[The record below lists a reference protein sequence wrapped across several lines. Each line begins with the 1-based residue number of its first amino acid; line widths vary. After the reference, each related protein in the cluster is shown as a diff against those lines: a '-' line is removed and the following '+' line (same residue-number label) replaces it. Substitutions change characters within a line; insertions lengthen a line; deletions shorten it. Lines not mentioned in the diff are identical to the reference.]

1 MTPSKLAALQA
12 KKKAAWFANMA
23 VIAASEFTFEIKLG
37 PRTVLFSGNGRPPVS
52 FFPSTSR
59 WVCGCK
65 VIEGGA
71 AEFLEWYRGLEV
83 THGHG

>member
-1 MTPSKLAALQA
+1 MLPSKLAALQA

-23 VIAASEFTFEIKLG
+23 VIADSGFGFDIKLG
-37 PRTVLFSGNGRPPVS
+37 PRTVLFYGNGRPPVS

-59 WVCGCK
+59 WVYRCK
-65 VIEGGA
+65 VMEGSA

-83 THGHG
+83 TQ